1 MAQLPGKVMGSSSL
15 GVFENRGDVA
25 WRDMVSGHESVAGL
39 GDLGGLFQPK
49 RL

>member
-25 WRDMVSGHESVAGL
+25 LWDVVSGHGGGGL
-39 GDLGGLFQPK
+39 GLDDQ
-49 RL
+49 

>member
-25 WRDMVSGHESVAGL
+25 LWVVVSGHGGGGL
-39 GDLGGLFQPK
+39 GLDDQ
-49 RL
+49 